1 MKSQELRLD
10 HFKIYDVNDYEV
22 REKVT
27 LKGQFD
33 READSAK
40 VCFLNYYCNPVSKN
54 EEPLYDRDAHLA
66 WYSIYQPVPEPMRIV
81 VIQNQFGTSKLILG
95 RPFAL
100 LVPSRKQGHQFPE
113 KLDHYKLYE
122 VLEGEP
128 LNKEVSLKD
137 QFESDRTRVTCPI
150 AFGVPVT
157 KRHDNQEFPINNE
170 KAHLAI
176 YRITPRPIQETRAAR
191 DQFGSKYLFF
201 MRSIALAIPSVKE
214 RWEEY
219 P

>member
-10 HFKIYDVNDYEV
+10 HFKIYDVNDCEV
-22 REKVT
+22 VEKVA

-33 READSAK
+33 REEETAK
-40 VCFLNYYCNPVSKN
+40 TYSLSFYCNPVSKN
-54 EEPLYDRDAHLA
+54 EEPLYDPDAHLA
-66 WYSIYQPVPEPMRIV
+66 GYSIYQPVPEPMRV
-81 VIQNQFGTSKLILG
+81 VVLKNQFGTSKLITG

-100 LVPSRKQGHQFPE
+100 LVPSRKQGHSFPE
-113 KLDHYKLYE
+113 RLDHYKLYR

-137 QFESDRTRVTCPI
+137 QFESDRTRVTYPI

-157 KRHDNQEFPINNE
+157 KRHDNREYPINNE
-170 KAHLAI
+170 RAHLAI
-176 YRITPRPIQETRAAR
+176 YRISPRPIQETRATR
-191 DQFGSKYLFF
+191 DQFGGKLLFF

-214 RWEEY
+214 HWEEY